1 MATNDILQ
9 WCAVAIAIIISL
21 GWVIM
26 RIKRKSSGKEDWD
39 CEDDCCGCPL
49 SGKCRKISRKE

>member
-9 WCAVAIAIIISL
+9 WCAVAIALLISL
-21 GWVIM
+21 GWVIR
-26 RIKRKSSGKEDWD
+26 RIKRKSSGKGD

-49 SGKCRKISRKE
+49 SENCRKTPRKE

>member
-1 MATNDILQ
+1 MATNDVLQ

-21 GWVIM
+21 GWIII
-26 RIKRKSSGKEDWD
+26 RIKRKSSGKEE

-49 SGKCRKISRKE
+49 SGNCRKTSHKE